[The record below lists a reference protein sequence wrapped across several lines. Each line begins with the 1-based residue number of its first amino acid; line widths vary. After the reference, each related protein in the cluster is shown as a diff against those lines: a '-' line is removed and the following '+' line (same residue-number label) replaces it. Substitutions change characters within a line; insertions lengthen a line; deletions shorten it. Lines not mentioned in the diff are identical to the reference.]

1 MPGPIK
7 SFNVRLQGMHDAY
20 KICPNN
26 TPVTRVGPGY
36 SDQTLA
42 IKSRKKDASFSF
54 QLGKNMSA
62 HKKSASWVSPKW
74 AKSNERKERRKKGRR
89 QKSVKTMA
97 SLQPFMIQKY
107 YESILVCK
115 LPIQQNVSKMSK
127 KRQMLSIKT
136 KSSP

>member
-7 SFNVRLQGMHDAY
+7 SFNVRLQGMNDAY

-42 IKSRKKDASFSF
+42 IKSRI
-54 QLGKNMSA
+54 MSA
-62 HKKSASWVSPKW
+62 HKKPASWVSPKW

-97 SLQPFMIQKY
+97 RLQPFMIQNIMNQVWCVSY
-107 YESILVCK
+107 
-115 LPIQQNVSKMSK
+115 QFSKMCPK
-127 KRQMLSIKT
+127 CQKT
-136 KSSP
+136 STNVTKL